1 MTARRFITVV
11 RVALALGLL
20 IDAGVGFIA
29 VFAQPLI
36 QPLFELPVK
45 DPAMTS
51 IAGGELIVAACI
63 YALALRDPARNRP
76 LLWLC
81 ALDQTIGVVIPA
93 VEIARGHAPGTFKTL
108 APMPFQLAL
117 VAIYIVAARRRGSP
131 AP

>member
-1 MTARRFITVV
+1 MTARRFITLV

-20 IDAGVGFIA
+20 IDAGVGLVA

-51 IAGGELIVAACI
+51 IAGGELIVAAGI
-63 YALALRDPARNRP
+63 YAFALRDPKRWQP

-108 APMPFQLAL
+108 APMPFQLVL
-117 VAIYIVAARRRGSP
+117 VAIYVVAARRRGSP